1 MVFITPVQLL
11 YETCLSVWLLS
22 FYEPAVEFLATS
34 RALPRL
40 IDVAKGSTKEKV
52 RFMAS
57 MTILHRGTLKWPGP
71 AHMSGFSSGFL
82 TDSCLLMLGCQGC
95 GLDTQEFAQQRH
107 VWCSDGRPWAA
118 TDCSE
123 LESTGME

>member
-52 RFMAS
+52 RFMTS

-82 TDSCLLMLGCQGC
+82 TRFLLVDVRLS
-95 GLDTQEFAQQRH
+95 GL
-107 VWCSDGRPWAA
+107 WS
-118 TDCSE
+118 
-123 LESTGME
+123 